1 MVSNECMD
9 SQCNRDTVTHPGR
22 AAKPFQVPTLLA
34 TDATNHPGRNVQAFA
49 AQQGLLLER
58 LKGGRDQLTSQ
69 ISAVLLPGHFAQHL
83 PVHPIFVR
91 SLPLSNLLFG
101 QHFHTTWLVT
111 GPSLGR
117 ANLLAACTGS
127 RSHRHV
133 LRTEP

>member
-1 MVSNECMD
+1 MD

-22 AAKPFQVPTLLA
+22 AAKPFRVPTLLV
-34 TDATNHPGRNVQAFA
+34 TDATNHPGRNARAFA

-58 LKGGRDQLTSQ
+58 LKGGRVQLTSQ
-69 ISAVLLPGHFAQHL
+69 ISAVLLPGSFTQHL
-83 PVHPIFVR
+83 PFHPMFAR
-91 SLPLSNLLFG
+91 SLHLSNLLFG

-117 ANLLAACTGS
+117 ANLVAACTGS

-133 LRTEP
+133 LRAEP